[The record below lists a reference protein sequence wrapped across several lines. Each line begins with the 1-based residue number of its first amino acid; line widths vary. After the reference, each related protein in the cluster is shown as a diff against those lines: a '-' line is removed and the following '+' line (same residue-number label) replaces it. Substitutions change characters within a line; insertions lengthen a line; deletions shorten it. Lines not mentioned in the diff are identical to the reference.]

1 MPEGAW
7 MVKLHDQTL
16 RDAHQSLLATRMRTE
31 HMLPILEKMDQVGF
45 FSMEVWGG
53 ATFDVP
59 IRFLNEDPWER
70 LKAIKSRMK
79 HTPLQMLERAMNIVA
94 YSNFPD
100 DVLKDFI
107 HYAHKD
113 GIDNFRIFD
122 ALNDRRNLK
131 GPIDAVKGEGAHA
144 QGCVSYTIS
153 PVHTTQFFVDLFRDL
168 QKMGCDSIA
177 IKDMSGILTPQA
189 AVAIVSGSKA
199 VGVKIPIDIHTH
211 CTSGLAMM
219 TYLKSIEAGAEIVD
233 TDISSVSGGTAQ
245 PPAESMVAALQ
256 GTPYDTG
263 YDLKLLNEIREYFLD
278 IWYKYQHLHNMD
290 NLLYDPSVTF
300 HQIPGGMLS
309 NYRNQ
314 LLQQKA
320 IDKFPLLIKEI
331 PIVREELGY
340 PPLVTPTSQIVGYQA
355 FLNVMFGRY
364 KNIAKETKD
373 YVKGMYGKPP
383 AEIKP
388 RIYETI
394 LGPNWRDEVITQRPA
409 DLLEPRMKKAREELE
424 KEGLIQKPED
434 VLTYVLYPQVG
445 LKFLKGEAKAEFT
458 GAQLPMRKVGAEVP
472 AAPQA
477 RKFPITYRIKVNN
490 IDHEVIQSSE
500 TTIKVNG
507 KDYTV
512 SLSGGVQASA
522 DKPAPVVSAQGS
534 EIVKAP
540 ILGNILKIKVKV
552 GQAVTKGQVIAT
564 LEAMKM
570 ENDILAP
577 RDGTV
582 TAIHIREGQEV
593 QDGDQMFTLG

>member
-1 MPEGAW
+1 

-59 IRFLNEDPWER
+59 IRFLNEDPWDR
-70 LKAIKSRMK
+70 LKAIKSRVK

-100 DVLKDFI
+100 DVLKEFI

-131 GPIDAVKGEGAHA
+131 GPIDAVKAEGGHA

-153 PVHTTQFFVDLFRDL
+153 PVHTSQFFVDLFKDL
-168 QKMGCDSIA
+168 QKMGCDSVA

-189 AVAIVSGSKA
+189 AVAIVTGSKDS
-199 VGVKIPIDIHTH
+199 GVKVPIDIHTH

-219 TYLKSIEAGAEIVD
+219 TYMKAIEAGAEIVD
-233 TDISSVSGGTAQ
+233 TNISSISGGTAQ

-263 YDLKLLNEIREYFLD
+263 YDLKLLNEIRDYFLD
-278 IWYKYQHLHNMD
+278 IWYKYQHLHNID

-320 IDKFPLLIKEI
+320 ADKFPLLIKEI
-331 PIVREELGY
+331 PVVREELGY

-383 AEIKP
+383 GEIKP
-388 RIYETI
+388 RIYETV
-394 LGPNWRDEVITQRPA
+394 LGPNWRDEVITARPA
-409 DLLEPRMKKAREELE
+409 DLLEPRMKLAREELE
-424 KEGLIQKPED
+424 KDGLIKKPED

-445 LKFLKGEAKAEFT
+445 LKFLKGEAKAEFM
-458 GAQLPMRKVGAEVP
+458 GDMLPIKKVAADVP
-472 AAPQA
+472 PAPK
-477 RKFPITYRIKVNN
+477 KFPMSYRITVNN
-490 IDHEVIQSSE
+490 VDHEVVQSSE
-500 TTIKVNG
+500 TSIRVNG
-507 KDYTV
+507 KDYSV
-512 SLSGGVQASA
+512 SVAGAHAQAVPSQ
-522 DKPAPVVSAQGS
+522 PVSASVTQGTHV
-534 EIVKAP
+534 IKAP
-540 ILGNILKIKVKV
+540 ILGNILKIKVTV
-552 GQAVTKGQVIAT
+552 GQVVKNDQVIAT

-577 RDGTV
+577 RDGTI

-593 QDGDQMFTLG
+593 QEGVPMFTMG

>member
-1 MPEGAW
+1 

-31 HMLPILEKMDQVGF
+31 HMLPILEKMDQVGY

-59 IRFLNEDPWER
+59 IRYLNEDPWDR
-70 LKAIKSRMK
+70 LKAIKSHVK

-100 DVLKDFI
+100 DVVKEFI

-113 GIDNFRIFD
+113 GISNFRIFD

-131 GPIDAVKGEGAHA
+131 GPIEAVKAEGAHA

-153 PVHTTQFFVDLFRDL
+153 PVHTTQFFIELFKDL
-168 QKMGCDSIA
+168 QKMGCDSLA
-177 IKDMSGILTPQA
+177 VKDMSGILTPQA
-189 AVAIVSGSKA
+189 AVALVTGSKSG
-199 VGVKIPIDIHTH
+199 GVKIPIDIHTH

-219 TYLKSIEAGAEIVD
+219 TYLKAIEAGADIVD
-233 TDISSVSGGTAQ
+233 TNISSISGGTGQ
-245 PPAESMVAALQ
+245 PPAESMVAALK
-256 GTPYDTG
+256 GTQWDTG
-263 YDLKLLNEIREYFLD
+263 YDLKLMNEIRDYFLD
-278 IWYKYQHLHNMD
+278 IWNKYQHLHNID

-320 IDKFPLLIKEI
+320 ADKFPLLIKEI

-383 AEIKP
+383 ADISPK
-388 RIYETI
+388 IYETI

-409 DLLEPRMKKAREELE
+409 DLLEPRMKLAKEELQAQ
-424 KEGLIQKPED
+424 GLLKKPED
-434 VLTYVLYPQVG
+434 ALTYVLYPQVG

-458 GAQLPMRKVGAEVP
+458 GADLPIRKIASDIP
-472 AAPQA
+472 SAPQPK
-477 RKFPITYRIKVNN
+477 KFPMNYRIKVNN
-490 IDHEVIQSSE
+490 VEHEVVQSSE
-500 TTIKVNG
+500 TSITVNG

-512 SLSGGVQASA
+512 SLSGGVSGAAVVQAA
-522 DKPAPVVSAQGS
+522 AAPGSQVS

-540 ILGNILKIKVKV
+540 ILGNILKIKVTV
-552 GQAVTKGQVIAT
+552 GQVVKKGQVIAT

-577 RDGTV
+577 RDGTI
-582 TAIHIREGQEV
+582 TAISIREGQEV
-593 QDGDQMFTLG
+593 AEGVPMFTMG